1 MATKKE
7 RPASALT
14 IVQNALDEKRPNYGH
29 FRPSGSGNSP
39 GSLPAGLPARLPYGL
54 PEPAVPASAFSSRAR
69 DAFASPKAPSA
80 VSRKHARLPDFN
92 APAPGRRR
100 PRHGRAQPGAFLR
113 EPGALGRALE
123 PDSSRL
129 GMPLNIAE
137 AARLIGCSP
146 WSVRQTLIPRGLP
159 HFRFTANG
167 RLIFYRDQVIRWIE
181 NQQQGGKTTL

>member
-14 IVQNALDEKRPNYGH
+14 IVPNAPNEKSPNYGH
-29 FRPSGSGNSP
+29 FRPAGSGNSP
-39 GSLPAGLPARLPYGL
+39 GSLPAGLPTRLPYGL
-54 PEPAVPASAFSSRAR
+54 PGPAAPASASSSPGN
-69 DAFASPKAPSA
+69 AFAAPKARAAGSQK
-80 VSRKHARLPDFN
+80 RARLPGLT
-92 APAPGRRR
+92 APARGRRR
-100 PRHGRAQPGAFLR
+100 AGRGRAQPGAFLP
-113 EPGALGRALE
+113 EPRAFGRALQAD
-123 PDSSRL
+123 PGLL

-137 AARLIGCSP
+137 VAHLIGCSP

-181 NQQQGGKTTL
+181 NKQQGGKTTL